1 MPGDSEGIDVSQ
13 LPGMIGVPAE
23 GDAPLDTRPV
33 VPVQLNR
40 RERVRAAIAGSAG
53 NLIEWYDFYA
63 YAYTALYFA
72 SAFFPAGDRTAQ
84 LLNVAAIYAAG
95 FLIRPL
101 GGWYFGR
108 YADRRGR
115 RAAMIAS
122 VMLMGLGSLLVGIL
136 PTYATIGAA
145 APALLLV
152 ARLLQGFS
160 TGGQYGAAATYLS
173 EIGEQGRRGF
183 FASFQFVTLIGGQL
197 CALLIIG
204 LLQATMSE
212 ETIRAWGW
220 RIPFLLGGVLALAFL
235 LFRNL
240 MHETVEPVGQ
250 TDEAGSLRALARH
263 PGAMFTV
270 AALSAAG
277 AVTLYTFTTYMQK
290 YLVNTA
296 GMSVTMASRTMI
308 IVTIGFLLLQP
319 LLGTLSDRI
328 GRRTQLLIFS
338 GGMTIFAVPLLRGL
352 AKADT
357 MWTAAALVF
366 AALAI
371 LSFYTSVSGLFK
383 AELFPAR
390 IRALGVGLCHSVAS
404 AIFGGTAEYAALLMK
419 QLGHEQLYGWYVAFI
434 CGLAFLVAL
443 RMREPRA
450 HGHMM

>member
-1 MPGDSEGIDVSQ
+1 MTRIPS
-13 LPGMIGVPAE
+13 MIGVPAE
-23 GDAPLDTRPV
+23 GDAPLDTRPA
-33 VPVQLNR
+33 VPIELDR
-40 RERVRAAIAGSAG
+40 RMRARAAIAGSAG

-72 SAFFPAGDRTAQ
+72 AAFFPAGDRTAQ

-101 GGWYFGR
+101 GGWFFGR
-108 YADRRGR
+108 YADRHGR

-122 VMLMGLGSLLVGIL
+122 VLLMGAGSLLVGIL

-152 ARLLQGFS
+152 ARLMQGFS

-173 EIGEQGRRGF
+173 EIAEPGKRGF

-197 CALLIIG
+197 FALLVIF
-204 LLQATMSE
+204 LLQTVMSDE
-212 ETIRAWGW
+212 AIREWGW
-220 RIPFLLGGVLALAFL
+220 RLPFILGAVLAGLFM

-240 MHETVEPVGQ
+240 MHETAEPAG
-250 TDEAGSLRALARH
+250 TTEDAGSLKTLVKHPRAMLIV
-263 PGAMFTV
+263 M
-270 AALSAAG
+270 ALSAAG

-296 GMSVTMASRTMI
+296 GMDVTAASRTML
-308 IVTIGFLLLQP
+308 IVTFAFLLLQP
-319 LLGTLSDRI
+319 VLGMLSDRI
-328 GRRTQLLIFS
+328 GRRTNLLIFS
-338 GGMTIFAVPLLRGL
+338 GGMTLFAVPLFG
-352 AKADT
+352 AIGKAQT
-357 MWTAAALVF
+357 MWTAGLLVF
-366 AALAI
+366 AALVI
-371 LSFYTSVSGLFK
+371 MSFYTSVSGLFK

-390 IRALGVGLCHSVAS
+390 VRALGVGLGHAIAS

-419 QLGHEQLYGWYVAFI
+419 QIGHEQAFSWYVSGVCAVAFI
-434 CGLAFLVAL
+434 VAL

-450 HGHMM
+450 HGHLT

>member
-1 MPGDSEGIDVSQ
+1 MTQI
-13 LPGMIGVPAE
+13 PGMIGALAD

-33 VPVQLNR
+33 IPVPLDR
-40 RERVRAAIAGSAG
+40 RTRVRSAVAGSAG

-108 YADRRGR
+108 FADRRGR
-115 RAAMIAS
+115 RAAMIVS
-122 VMLMGLGSLLVGIL
+122 VLLMGAGSLVVGVL

-152 ARLLQGFS
+152 ARLMQGFS
-160 TGGQYGAAATYLS
+160 SGGQYGAAATYLS
-173 EIGEQGRRGF
+173 EIAEPGKRGF

-197 CALLIIG
+197 SALLVIA
-204 LLQATMSE
+204 LLQMTMSE
-212 ETIRAWGW
+212 DAIREWGW
-220 RIPFLLGGVLALAFL
+220 RVPFLLGAVLAGGFL
-235 LFRNL
+235 LFRSM
-240 MHETVEPVGQ
+240 MHETSEPAGRPE
-250 TDEAGSLRALARH
+250 DAGSLRALARH
-263 PGAMFTV
+263 PRALLTV
-270 AALSAAG
+270 MALSAAG

-296 GMSVTMASRTMI
+296 GMSVTLASRTML
-308 IVTIGFLLLQP
+308 IVTFAFLLLQP
-319 LLGTLSDRI
+319 VLGTLSDKI
-328 GRRTQLLIFS
+328 GRRTNLLIFS
-338 GGMTIFAVPLLRGL
+338 GGMTIFAVPLLG
-352 AKADT
+352 AIGQATT
-357 MWTAAALVF
+357 MWTAAVLVF

-383 AELFPAR
+383 AELFPAS
-390 IRALGVGLCHSVAS
+390 IRALGVGLGHAIAS
-404 AIFGGTAEYAALLMK
+404 AIFGGTAEYLALLMK
-419 QLGHEQLYGWYVAFI
+419 QMGHEGLFAWYVAAV
-434 CGLAFLVAL
+434 CGIAFLVAL

-450 HGHMM
+450 HGHMA

>member
-1 MPGDSEGIDVSQ
+1 MAH
-13 LPGMIGVPAE
+13 LPGMIGVPAD
-23 GDAPLDTRPV
+23 GDAPLDTRPA
-33 VPVQLNR
+33 VPLELDR
-40 RERVRAAIAGSAG
+40 RTRVRAAVAGSAG

-72 SAFFPAGDRTAQ
+72 SAFFPEGDRTAQ

-101 GGWYFGR
+101 GGWFFGR
-108 YADRRGR
+108 YADRSGR

-122 VMLMGLGSLLVGIL
+122 VLLMGAGSLLVGIL

-152 ARLLQGFS
+152 ARLMQGFS

-173 EIGEQGRRGF
+173 EIAEPGRRGF

-197 CALLIIG
+197 FALLVIA
-204 LLQATMSE
+204 LLQMTMSE
-212 ETIRAWGW
+212 ETIRDWGW
-220 RIPFLLGGVLALAFL
+220 RLPFILGAVLAGGFL
-235 LFRNL
+235 LFRDM
-240 MHETVEPVGQ
+240 MHETAEPTGKPE
-250 TDEAGSLRALARH
+250 DAGSLRALARH
-263 PGAMFTV
+263 PRAMLTV
-270 AALSAAG
+270 MALSAAG

-296 GMSVTMASRTMI
+296 GMDVTTASRTML
-308 IVTIGFLLLQP
+308 IVTFAFLLLQP

-328 GRRTQLLIFS
+328 GRRTNLLIFS
-338 GGMTIFAVPLLRGL
+338 GGMTLFAVPLLG
-352 AKADT
+352 AIGQAQT

-383 AELFPAR
+383 AELFPAS
-390 IRALGVGLCHSVAS
+390 IRALGVGLGHSIAS

-419 QLGHEQLYGWYVAFI
+419 QMGHEGLFAWYVSAV
-434 CGLAFLVAL
+434 CAVAFLVAL

-450 HGHMM
+450 HGHLH